1 MKLKANAFR
10 ICDTHKILYYV
21 VNNKKAKK
29 LVYAF
34 NGNYPR

>member
-1 MKLKANAFR
+1 MKLKVNAFL

-21 VNNKKAKK
+21 INNKKAKK

-34 NGNYPR
+34 NINYRR